1 MKRTITNKISLDRA
15 NIRFE
20 LAEDRICDL
29 YSKSIEIIQSEESKS
44 AVKSD
49 LWDTSKDPGKPI
61 MRVREERDKGEER
74 IFEVIIITK
83 FPNLMKD
90 ISTTKMLNTLQVG
103 QTHGNPQLNTSES
116 SCQSSN
122 TDNL

>member
-29 YSKSIEIIQSEESKS
+29 YSRSIEIIQSEEPKS

-49 LWDTSKDPGKPI
+49 L
-61 MRVREERDKGEER
+61 
-74 IFEVIIITK
+74 
-83 FPNLMKD
+83 
-90 ISTTKMLNTLQVG
+90 
-103 QTHGNPQLNTSES
+103 
-116 SCQSSN
+116 
-122 TDNL
+122 